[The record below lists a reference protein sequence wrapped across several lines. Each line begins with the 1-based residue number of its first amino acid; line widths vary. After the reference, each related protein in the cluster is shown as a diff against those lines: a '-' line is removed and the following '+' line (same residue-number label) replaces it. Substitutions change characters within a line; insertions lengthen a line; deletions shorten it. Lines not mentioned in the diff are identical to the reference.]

1 MSNKNRDRNVK
12 ETEASSAA
20 SGAQS
25 AVASE
30 TQGPNLV
37 AFFHRNHPQNRASY
51 VIPGQSGLI
60 GVQRDLIVG
69 TTPFTSN
76 TDLAG
81 MPPTITLGVEL
92 VQPKA
97 DQSEAKAAAAAAK
110 LVAKAEKATAKLAA
124 SQAKAV
130 ERQAKADAALAAVK
144 AKVDAA
150 AAPKPELVGV

>member
-12 ETEASSAA
+12 EAEAPS
-20 SGAQS
+20 AQS
-25 AVASE
+25 SQVEAVASE
-30 TQGPNLV
+30 TRGPNLI

-60 GVQRDLIVG
+60 GVQRDLVVG

-81 MPPTITLGVEL
+81 MPATITLGVEL
-92 VQPKA
+92 VAPKA
-97 DQSEAKAAAAAAK
+97 DQSEAKAAAATLKAQEKADKAAAK
-110 LVAKAEKATAKLAA
+110 AVAAAAKIEDRAAKAKLALETA
-124 SQAKAV
+124 Q
-130 ERQAKADAALAAVK
+130 
-144 AKVDAA
+144 AKVDA